1 MQYNKLKIYMHVENY
16 HTRNNFKLP
25 LEADETWAF
34 GHQDNYCLTLLHK
47 KCFIAKEME
56 VTALLIQPKLKFFK
70 NDALK
75 TGMSL

>member
-1 MQYNKLKIYMHVENY
+1 
-16 HTRNNFKLP
+16 

-34 GHQDNYCLTLLHK
+34 GHQGNYCLTLLHK

-56 VTALLIQPKLKFFK
+56 VTTLLIQPKMKFFK